1 MTATIETA
9 PAKSILVGEHAV
21 VYNQPAIAFPINT
34 IHAKTKIFA
43 NPLGAPNEIQII
55 AQDIHLNTNLF
66 SLPSDNP
73 FVICLNGLMQAAHIS
88 SFPSC
93 RIMLSSTIPIA
104 SGLGSSAATSVSLI
118 RALASFIGYQADNQ
132 LISDL
137 AYQVEIKYHGTP
149 SGIDN
154 TVIAH
159 NQIIY
164 FIKSHPYK
172 TIDLLK
178 PLTIVVANSG
188 IRGNTKEA
196 VNRVRKL
203 WLKDQK
209 KTESMFS
216 KIGEITKMA
225 ELTFQQGDVA
235 LLGQYLNTNQELL
248 RQLGVSHPK
257 LETLIEQALLNDAY
271 GAKLCGGG
279 LGGNMIALVP
289 QEKATFVANALI
301 KAGATQTIIETLKA
315 SKND

>member
-1 MTATIETA
+1 MPATIATA

-34 IHAKTKIFA
+34 IHAQTKIFA

-73 FVICLNGLMQAAHIS
+73 FVITLKGLMQAAHIS
-88 SFPSC
+88 SFPAC
-93 RIMLSSTIPIA
+93 KIMLTSTIPIA

-118 RALASFIGYQADNQ
+118 RAMASFIGFPADNH

-137 AYQVEIKYHGTP
+137 AYQVEVQYHGTP

-172 TIDLLK
+172 TIHPVK

-188 IRGNTKEA
+188 IQGNTKEA
-196 VNRVRKL
+196 VNRVRQL
-203 WLKDQK
+203 WLKDK
-209 KTESMFS
+209 EKTESVFFQ
-216 KIGEITKMA
+216 IGEITKMA
-225 ELTFQQGDVA
+225 ELTFQHGDVA
-235 LLGQYLNTNQELL
+235 LLGQYLNANQELL

-257 LETLIEQALLNDAY
+257 LEVLIEQALLNDAY

-279 LGGNMIALVP
+279 LGGNLIALVP
-289 QEKATFVANALI
+289 PEKASLIANALT

-315 SKND
+315 GKNE